1 MTRCIALLRGVNVG
15 KAKRIPMAELRDLLE
30 DLGLTDVRT
39 LLNSGNA
46 IFSSARPQV
55 TTLATAIS
63 DAIARRF
70 RFTAPVIVITATDL
84 NTIVT
89 GNALTDG
96 EAEPSKLLVAFVASA
111 AVLTQARPL
120 LAQSWT
126 PDKLHVGPKAAYLWC
141 ARGVIESK
149 LMQAFTR
156 ATSDATTTR
165 NWTTVLK
172 LQAAAI
178 QGHQHA

>member
-1 MTRCIALLRGVNVG
+1 
-15 KAKRIPMAELRDLLE
+15 LLE

-55 TTLATAIS
+55 TRLATAIS
-63 DAIARRF
+63 DAIAKRF
-70 RFTAPVIVITATDL
+70 GFPVPVIVITATDL
-84 NTIVT
+84 HTIVA

-96 EAEPSKLLVAFVASA
+96 KAEPSKLLVAFVASA
-111 AVLTQARPL
+111 TVLTQAWPL

-126 PDKLHVGPKAAYLWC
+126 PDQLHVGPKAAYLWC
-141 ARGVIESK
+141 AHGVIESK

-156 ATSDATTTR
+156 ATGDAATTR

-172 LQAAAI
+172 LQAAT
-178 QGHQHA
+178 QGHHHA